1 MGKLA
6 LGCLGILIVVVLIV
20 GDLVRGDLQPSRDPG
35 PGRRQAVGRG
45 REPVPAPR
53 GPRTQPRRRPCRA
66 PPTFEKETLTAVTEA
81 RASVGR
87 ATVTPGKAPTDPE
100 TLAKYQA
107 AQDQLGSA
115 LQRLLVVSERYPELK
130 ANQNFRD
137 LQAQLEG
144 TENRITVA
152 RGRFNDSAQAYN
164 TVLKKFPTNFDR
176 RHVRLQGEAVLQGHD
191 ARERSR
197 RRRCSSTSTIPRR
210 PRRRRTEEASSETP
224 GGRRG

>member
-6 LGCLGILIVVVLIV
+6 LGCLGILIVIVVIAAISFAGTYNHLV
-20 GDLVRGDLQPSRDPG
+20 TLGQDVDKQWAEVENQYQRRADLVPNLVQTVQG
-35 PGRRQAVGRG
+35 A
-45 REPVPAPR
+45 A
-53 GPRTQPRRRPCRA
+53 
-66 PPTFEKETLTAVTEA
+66 TFEKDTLTAVTEA

-87 ATVTPGKAPTDPE
+87 ATITPGKAPADPE
-100 TLAKYQA
+100 SLAKYQA

-164 TVLKKFPTNFDR
+164 TVLKKFPTNF
-176 RHVRLQGEAVLQGHD
+176 VGGMFGFQEKPYFKA
-191 ARERSR
+191 
-197 RRRCSSTSTIPRR
+197 T
-210 PRRRRTEEASSETP
+210 TP
-224 GGRRG
+224 GAEQAPKVQFNFNNPAPTAAPAH

>member
-6 LGCLGILIVVVLIV
+6 LGCVAILVVLAVIV
-20 GDLVRGDLQPSRDPG
+20 GISFAGTYNRLVTLGQDVDRSWSEVENQYQRRADLVPNLVSTVQG
-35 PGRRQAVGRG
+35 A
-45 REPVPAPR
+45 AN
-53 GPRTQPRRRPCRA
+53 
-66 PPTFEKETLTAVTEA
+66 FEKETLTAVTEA

-87 ATVTPGKAPTDPE
+87 ATVTPGKAPADAE
-100 TLAKYQA
+100 SLARYQA

-152 RGRFNDSAQAYN
+152 RQRFNESAQSYN
-164 TVLKKFPTNFDR
+164 TVLKRFPTNLIAGFFSFK
-176 RHVRLQGEAVLQGHD
+176 EKPYFKA
-191 ARERSR
+191 
-197 RRRCSSTSTIPRR
+197 T
-210 PRRRRTEEASSETP
+210 TP
-224 GGRRG
+224 GAEQAPKVQFNFNNPAPTAAPAK

>member
-6 LGCLGILIVVVLIV
+6 LGCLGILVVLVLIAGISFAGTYNRLV
-20 GDLVRGDLQPSRDPG
+20 TLGQDVDKQWSEVENQYQRRADLVPNLVSTVQG
-35 PGRRQAVGRG
+35 A
-45 REPVPAPR
+45 AN
-53 GPRTQPRRRPCRA
+53 
-66 PPTFEKETLTAVTEA
+66 FEKETLTAVTEA

-87 ATVTPGKAPTDPE
+87 ATVTPGKAPADAE
-100 TLAKYQA
+100 SLARYQQ

-164 TVLKKFPTNFDR
+164 TVLKKFPTNLMAGILGFK
-176 RHVRLQGEAVLQGHD
+176 EKPYFKA
-191 ARERSR
+191 
-197 RRRCSSTSTIPRR
+197 T
-210 PRRRRTEEASSETP
+210 TP
-224 GGRRG
+224 GAEQAPKVQFNFGNAAPTAAPAH

>member
-6 LGCLGILIVVVLIV
+6 LGCVAILVVLAVIV
-20 GDLVRGDLQPSRDPG
+20 GISFAGTYNRLVTLGQDVDRSWSEVENQYQRRADLVPNLVQTVQG
-35 PGRRQAVGRG
+35 A
-45 REPVPAPR
+45 AN
-53 GPRTQPRRRPCRA
+53 
-66 PPTFEKETLTAVTEA
+66 FEKETLTAVTEA

-87 ATVTPGKAPTDPE
+87 ATVTPGKAPTDAE
-100 TLAKYQA
+100 SLARYQA

-152 RGRFNDSAQAYN
+152 RQRFNESAQSYN
-164 TVLKKFPTNFDR
+164 TVLKKFPTNLIAGFFSFK
-176 RHVRLQGEAVLQGHD
+176 EKPYFKA
-191 ARERSR
+191 
-197 RRRCSSTSTIPRR
+197 T
-210 PRRRRTEEASSETP
+210 TP
-224 GGRRG
+224 GAEQAPKVQFNFNNPAPTAAPAK

>member
-1 MGKLA
+1 M
-6 LGCLGILIVVVLIV
+6 
-20 GDLVRGDLQPSRDPG
+20 
-35 PGRRQAVGRG
+35 
-45 REPVPAPR
+45 
-53 GPRTQPRRRPCRA
+53 
-66 PPTFEKETLTAVTEA
+66 TAVTEA

-87 ATVTPGKAPTDPE
+87 ATINPGKAPADPE

-152 RGRFNDSAQAYN
+152 RGRFNDSAQTYN
-164 TVLKKFPTNFDR
+164 TVVKSFPTNFI
-176 RHVRLQGEAVLQGHD
+176 GGMFGFKEKPYFKA
-191 ARERSR
+191 
-197 RRRCSSTSTIPRR
+197 T
-210 PRRRRTEEASSETP
+210 TP
-224 GGRRG
+224 GAEQAPKVQFNFNNPAPTAAPAK

>member
-6 LGCLGILIVVVLIV
+6 LGCLAILILVVVIV
-20 GDLVRGDLQPSRDPG
+20 GISFAGTYNRLVTLGQDVDKQWSEVENQFQG
-35 PGRRQAVGRG
+35 A
-45 REPVPAPR
+45 A
-53 GPRTQPRRRPCRA
+53 
-66 PPTFEKETLTAVTEA
+66 TFEKDTLTAVTEA

-87 ATVTPGKAPTDPE
+87 ATITPGKAPADPE
-100 TLAKYQA
+100 SLAKYQQ

-137 LQAQLEG
+137 LSAQLEG

-164 TVLKKFPTNFDR
+164 TVLKKFPTNMIAGFLGFKEKPYFKATTAGAEQAPKVQFNFNNPAPTAAPA
-176 RHVRLQGEAVLQGHD
+176 H
-191 ARERSR
+191 
-197 RRRCSSTSTIPRR
+197 
-210 PRRRRTEEASSETP
+210 
-224 GGRRG
+224 

>member
-6 LGCLGILIVVVLIV
+6 LGCLGILVVVVLIAALSFAGTYNRLITLGQDV
-20 GDLVRGDLQPSRDPG
+20 DKQWSEVENQYQRRADLIPNLVQTVQG
-35 PGRRQAVGRG
+35 A
-45 REPVPAPR
+45 AN
-53 GPRTQPRRRPCRA
+53 
-66 PPTFEKETLTAVTEA
+66 FEKETLTAVTEA

-87 ATVTPGKAPTDPE
+87 ATITPGKAPTDPE
-100 TLAKYQA
+100 SLARYQQ
-107 AQDQLGSA
+107 AQDQLGAA

-164 TVLKKFPTNFDR
+164 TVLKKFPTNLMAGILGFK
-176 RHVRLQGEAVLQGHD
+176 EKPYFKA
-191 ARERSR
+191 
-197 RRRCSSTSTIPRR
+197 T
-210 PRRRRTEEASSETP
+210 TP
-224 GGRRG
+224 GAEQAPKVQFNFGNPAPTAAPAH

>member
-6 LGCLGILIVVVLIV
+6 LGCLGILIVVVVIAAISFAGTYNHLV
-20 GDLVRGDLQPSRDPG
+20 TLGQDVDKSWSEVENQYQRRADLVPNLVQTVQG
-35 PGRRQAVGRG
+35 A
-45 REPVPAPR
+45 A
-53 GPRTQPRRRPCRA
+53 
-66 PPTFEKETLTAVTEA
+66 TFEKSTLTAVTEA

-100 TLAKYQA
+100 SLARYQA

-115 LQRLLVVSERYPELK
+115 LQRLLVVSENYPELK

-164 TVLKKFPTNFDR
+164 TVLKKFPTNMIAGFF
-176 RHVRLQGEAVLQGHD
+176 GFKEKPYFKA
-191 ARERSR
+191 
-197 RRRCSSTSTIPRR
+197 T
-210 PRRRRTEEASSETP
+210 TP
-224 GGRRG
+224 GAEQAPKVQFNFNNPAPTAAPAQ

>member
-6 LGCLGILIVVVLIV
+6 LGCVAILVLVAVIAGISFAGTYNKLVTLGVDVDKQWSEVENQYQRRA
-20 GDLVRGDLQPSRDPG
+20 DLVPNLVATVQG
-35 PGRRQAVGRG
+35 A
-45 REPVPAPR
+45 AN
-53 GPRTQPRRRPCRA
+53 
-66 PPTFEKETLTAVTEA
+66 FEKETLTAVTEA

-87 ATVTPGKAPTDPE
+87 ATITPGKAPADAE
-100 TLAKYQA
+100 SLARYQQ

-152 RGRFNDSAQAYN
+152 RGRFNDSAQSYN
-164 TVLKKFPTNFDR
+164 TVLKKFPTNLMAGLLGFKEKPFFKATAPSADQAPKVQFDFSGAAPTAAPA
-176 RHVRLQGEAVLQGHD
+176 H
-191 ARERSR
+191 
-197 RRRCSSTSTIPRR
+197 
-210 PRRRRTEEASSETP
+210 
-224 GGRRG
+224 